1 MRKTSVFKCV
11 SQKTYKIEKHIKTD
25 MLVFV
30 HRKTAVTTILSPQF
44 FYAGK
49 KERLM
54 NTKTK
59 KRVLNAVMI
68 AAIVL
73 ILAAAVLITG
83 TLRGWFARPADAVT
97 NADVLTVSVENKSG
111 SVNIER
117 AGLSYSLNEGNIL
130 KDGDKLETLNGSTID
145 IVAGKNRYTLNEN
158 SCANVIIDEDNVK
171 IELTSGGIFANM
183 DEPGVI
189 SVMGKDISAQSG
201 VFSVSAPYGSAA
213 VYVLENEVELD
224 AKTYKAGQAAD
235 ILSSGI
241 EDRQL
246 SIGALNEFEL
256 FQVEKISAEKTLCFG
271 AEDVRKLE
279 ADREKQRRD
288 ALDAKLLEEDE
299 ETSIDEQRRENEQ
312 NANESVTKQPA
323 PDGKKDDNSPN
334 SGDKTPSKND
344 SDKKDDEQVYY
355 CTLTIRCDTIL
366 NNMGELTEGKNAYVP
381 KNGCILAKSKLKFK
395 EGETVF
401 DVLKR
406 ACSIAGIQ
414 LEYSWTPMYG
424 SYYIEGIN
432 NLYEFDCGNESGWMY
447 RVNGWFPNYGC
458 SSYTLKD
465 GDAISFD
472 FTCKGYGDDIH

>member
-1 MRKTSVFKCV
+1 M

-97 NADVLTVSVENKSG
+97 NAGGLIVSVENKSG

-189 SVMGKDISAQSG
+189 SVMGKDISAQNG

-213 VYVLENEVELD
+213 VYVLESEVELD

-246 SIGALNEFEL
+246 SIEALNEFEL
-256 FQVEKISAEKTLCFG
+256 SQIEKISAEKTLCFG

-279 ADREKQRRD
+279 ADREKQRQD

-323 PDGKKDDNSPN
+323 SDGKKDDSSSNDGKKPSGGNSN
-334 SGDKTPSKND
+334 KN
-344 SDKKDDEQVYY
+344 DDEQVYY

-432 NLYEFDCGNESGWMY
+432 NLYEFDCGN
-447 RVNGWFPNYGC
+447 VLL
-458 SSYTLKD
+458 T
-465 GDAISFD
+465 
-472 FTCKGYGDDIH
+472 